1 MKKTSALLV
10 LIFCTLL
17 PVCGISG
24 QRGLSPDICEVLN
37 STILMPY
44 EIPNATRGNKTQK
57 NTPAAYYYDEHGYAA
72 ACAFVTVEG
81 CNELFILEKHDGTW
95 QIENRSRSIVH
106 QQDERVPSITC
117 EEYGKFYLA
126 YLAEDG
132 QAEEMLTIEK
142 INNEWRVTA
151 YSLGVDSYVNIEMDK
166 KGASYLGDIT
176 QWKRKKLRTKGT
188 LKTAIE
194 DFDIIRLNE
203 IASNLIAQEKN

>member
-10 LIFCTLL
+10 LIFCTFL

-24 QRGLSPDICEVLN
+24 QRGLSPDICEVLS

-57 NTPAAYYYDEHGYAA
+57 NTHGYAA
-72 ACAFVTVEG
+72 ACAFVRVEG
-81 CNELFILEKHDGTW
+81 CNEVFILGKHDGTW
-95 QIENRSRSIVH
+95 QIENRSRSIVY
-106 QQDERVPSITC
+106 QQNERFPSITC

-142 INNEWRVTA
+142 TNNEWRRTAWVWTVT
-151 YSLGVDSYVNIEMDK
+151 SI
-166 KGASYLGDIT
+166 
-176 QWKRKKLRTKGT
+176 
-188 LKTAIE
+188 LK
-194 DFDIIRLNE
+194 
-203 IASNLIAQEKN
+203 

>member
-10 LIFCTLL
+10 LIFCTFL

-24 QRGLSPDICEVLN
+24 QRGLSPDICEVLS

-72 ACAFVTVEG
+72 ACAFVRVEG
-81 CNELFILEKHDGTW
+81 CNEVFILGKHDGTW
-95 QIENRSRSIVH
+95 QIENRSRSIVY
-106 QQDERVPSITC
+106 QQNERFPSITC

-132 QAEEMLTIEK
+132 QAQRECSRQLSRILTSS
-142 INNEWRVTA
+142 A
-151 YSLGVDSYVNIEMDK
+151 
-166 KGASYLGDIT
+166 
-176 QWKRKKLRTKGT
+176 
-188 LKTAIE
+188 
-194 DFDIIRLNE
+194 
-203 IASNLIAQEKN
+203 